1 MVGRR
6 IRRLHGLV
14 SSPVLILSVIQG
26 PDKGRKFQLPPNQPQ
41 LVGRSSEALPIS
53 DTTVSRRHAELT
65 PDDGSWYIRDLSS
78 QNGTWV
84 NGVQITERTMLRLGD
99 QIRTGATLFVFG
111 RAELEDEIDL
121 IRVLDPDRIDTTVE
135 RTIPSNDDSVVLA
148 EPEPR
153 SAAIHH
159 LQVIYRLTALTTHL
173 TDRDELLKAVMELV
187 FTEFKPE
194 RGFIML
200 APPAEGEKVDA
211 AANDAGKGSAGLPE
225 LVPVVVKH
233 QNPPRDKNDARIHV
247 SRTILQHAMKTGPGG
262 SGEGVLSSNAMGDPR
277 FAKGD
282 SVQQF
287 HIRSALCSPIEFGDR
302 KFGAIYVDS
311 SIANYTFTPEQLA
324 LLNAIGRH
332 TGLALANAEA
342 YAKRLA
348 TERLAAIGETVAI
361 LSHSIK
367 NILQGLRGGA
377 DVVEMG
383 LKKDDLKVS
392 RGGWTILKRNIDR
405 ITALT
410 LNMLAYARHRTL
422 EFELTKIAPLLDDCA
437 SLVQDQ
443 CTAKQVALL
452 IDSDPDL
459 PPIMLDPSLI
469 HQALVNLI
477 ANAVEAV
484 EPRTGVVT
492 VRASFIPAVAAQR
505 GMPGQRPAVRIDVI
519 DNGPGIPAD
528 RHKQIFE
535 PFHTTKGLRGTGL
548 GLAVTK
554 SIVEQHQGRIVL
566 TSGSGGASGTAF
578 SVILPADNKV
588 PADPSATTGTRPTG
602 DQIRVV

>member
-1 MVGRR
+1 M
-6 IRRLHGLV
+6 
-14 SSPVLILSVIQG
+14 LILTVIQG
-26 PDKGRKFQLPPNQPQ
+26 PDKGRKYQLPTNQPQ

-65 PDDGSWYIRDLSS
+65 PDDGEWWIRDLNS

-84 NGVQITERTMLRLGD
+84 NGVQITERTRLRLGD
-99 QIRTGATLFVFG
+99 QVRTGATLFVFG
-111 RAELEDEIDL
+111 RAEESDEIDL
-121 IRVLDPDRIDTTVE
+121 IRVLDADRIDATIE
-135 RTIPSNDDSVVLA
+135 RSLPSNDDSVVMA

-153 SAAIHH
+153 SAAVHH
-159 LQVIYRLTALTTHL
+159 LRVIYQLTALITHTTN
-173 TDRDELLKAVMELV
+173 RDDLLKAVMELV

-200 APPAEGEKVDA
+200 SPTAEQSSTTPR
-211 AANDAGKGSAGLPE
+211 AGGVGGAEADL
-225 LVPVVVKH
+225 LPVVVKH
-233 QNPPRDKNDARIHV
+233 RSPPKDKGDARIHV
-247 SRTILQHAMKTGPGG
+247 SKTILQHAMTG
-262 SGEGVLSSNAMGDPR
+262 GEGVLSSNAMSDPR

-302 KFGAIYVDS
+302 RFGAIYVDS
-311 SIANYTFTPEQLA
+311 SIANYTFTAEQLA

-383 LKKDDLKVS
+383 LKKEDLKVS
-392 RGGWTILKRNIDR
+392 RGGWGILKRNIDR
-405 ITALT
+405 ISSLT

-422 EFELTKIAPLLDDCA
+422 EFELTKIAPLLEDCA
-437 SLVQDQ
+437 SLLQDQ
-443 CTAKQVALL
+443 CAARQVALL
-452 IDSDPDL
+452 IDADADL

-469 HQALVNLI
+469 HQALVNLMG
-477 ANAVEAV
+477 NAVEAV
-484 EPRTGVVT
+484 DAKTGVVT
-492 VRASFIPAVAAQR
+492 VRATFIPAVPAQR
-505 GMPGQRPAVRIDVI
+505 GMPAQRPAVRIDVI
-519 DNGPGIPAD
+519 DNGPGIAPD

-535 PFHTTKGLRGTGL
+535 PFQTTKGLRGTGL

-554 SIVEQHQGRIVL
+554 SIVDQHNGRIFV
-566 TSGSGGASGTAF
+566 TSNPAKGANAGATF
-578 SVILPADNKV
+578 TMVLPADNKV
-588 PADPSATTGTRPTG
+588 PADPSATTGAKPTG
-602 DQIRVV
+602 DQIVVF